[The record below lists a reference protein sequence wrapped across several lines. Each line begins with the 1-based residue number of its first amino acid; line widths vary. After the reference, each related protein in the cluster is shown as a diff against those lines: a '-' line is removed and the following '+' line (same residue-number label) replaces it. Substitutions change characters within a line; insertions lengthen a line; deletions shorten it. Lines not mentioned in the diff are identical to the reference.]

1 MTILAQTPTHTPV
14 FDWRSALRSVLGLAG
29 RLRAL
34 SFGAGRAA
42 SGEVWEKLSDAE
54 LVSLARGGGARGDE
68 AYGVLIRRHQGWV
81 LRLVERLLHGY
92 EADTEDVTQEAF
104 IGAFLALDTWRGDSP
119 FGAWLR
125 TIATRT
131 AFNWQR
137 ARQTAFR
144 YEVKAMSSRKTT
156 SEDVVQSG
164 EHEALGKEMLESMLG
179 RIAYPY
185 REILI
190 LRYMEELSIDEISM
204 ALDIGKSAAKMRLKR
219 AREQL
224 KAVYERMSSDDA

>member
-1 MTILAQTPTHTPV
+1 MTSRAHSLDLVPTL
-14 FDWRSALRSVLGLAG
+14 DWRAALQSALGIARRLWSLA
-29 RLRAL
+29 
-34 SFGAGRAA
+34 FGADHAL
-42 SGEVWEKLSDAE
+42 WEKMSDTE
-54 LVSLARGGGARGDE
+54 LVEVVREGEARGDE

-81 LRLVERLLHGY
+81 IRLVERLLNGY
-92 EADTEDVTQEAF
+92 EADAEDITQETF

-137 ARQTAFR
+137 ARQTAFK
-144 YEVKAMSSRKTT
+144 YEVRAMSSRKTT
-156 SEDVVQSG
+156 TEGVTPSG
-164 EHEALGKEMLESMLG
+164 EQRVLSQEYLESMLG

-185 REILI
+185 REILV
-190 LRYMEELSIDEISM
+190 LRYMEEMSIEEIAQ
-204 ALDIGKSAAKMRLKR
+204 ALDIGQSAAKMRLKR